1 MPRNALTGY
10 DMRPDS
16 CVQRVCTPIASTL
29 LSLMTITPVMTRL
42 LLLCP
47 LVGLVACA
55 SQLPPAPPA
64 VPVSTAIHDS
74 LVPVVDLDALIH
86 ESAAED
92 AVVLNDLAAT
102 APDESVVPAFD
113 ASRVRWDIDVHT
125 YASHPR
131 VQYYLAYFQG
141 PARSR
146 MEIFLRRSA
155 RFEPMIRARFHAE
168 GLPGDLGYLALIES
182 GYSSEAV
189 SRAYAVGMWQFMR
202 GTGKGYGLRVDSWVD
217 ERRDPVKATDAAAR
231 HLRDLRER
239 FGSLYLA
246 AAAYNAGAGK
256 VSRSLGKLEWDAPAE
271 PAPEAADSALA
282 DSAGADLAVADTTL
296 ADSMVADVAD
306 EAADST
312 DDGAAATLADAE
324 DAEQDEVDAAPDAG
338 GITSDAAFF
347 RLASNDL
354 LAAETQDYVPKLIAA
369 ALIAKAPGHYGF
381 AVPAPAPF
389 TYDSLVVDD
398 ATGLDVVAR
407 LADASVAEL
416 RELNPQYL
424 RLVTPPRST
433 MVIRLPAG
441 TGPAVA
447 KGYAELSS
455 KSRVH
460 YMTHVVG
467 RREELSAIAARYHL
481 PMREIQVA
489 NPSLRG
495 TRPAK
500 GTHLVIPTVVIPSAL
515 AMKATGTVGGGRA
528 LRSGSLHRVR
538 RGETLTAIARRYRV
552 TVRSLRRVNAIHSD
566 HALRAGMRIRI
577 PG

>member
-1 MPRNALTGY
+1 
-10 DMRPDS
+10 
-16 CVQRVCTPIASTL
+16 
-29 LSLMTITPVMTRL
+29 MTRL

-47 LVGLVACA
+47 LIGLAACA
-55 SQLPPAPPA
+55 GQLPPAPPA
-64 VPVSTAIHDS
+64 VPVSAAIHDS
-74 LVPVVDLDALIH
+74 LIPVVDLDALVQ

-113 ASRVRWDIDVHT
+113 ASGVRWDIDVRT
-125 YASHPR
+125 YANHPR
-131 VQYYLAYFQG
+131 VRYYLAYFQG
-141 PARSR
+141 PARGG
-146 MEIFLRRSA
+146 METFLRRGA
-155 RFEPMIRARFHAE
+155 RFEPMIRARFRAE

-202 GTGKGYGLRVDSWVD
+202 GTGKGYGLRVDSWID

-256 VSRSLGKLEWDAPAE
+256 VSRSLGKLEWDTPAD
-271 PAPEAADSALA
+271 P
-282 DSAGADLAVADTTL
+282 VA
-296 ADSMVADVAD
+296 

-312 DDGAAATLADAE
+312 LADSVDADLADEASDSLDESATPTTLAEAE
-324 DAEQDEVDAAPDAG
+324 DAESEEIDAAPDAR

-354 LAAETQDYVPKLIAA
+354 LAAETRDYVPKLIAA

-381 AVPAPAPF
+381 AVPAPASF
-389 TYDSLVVDD
+389 AYDSLMVDD

-407 LADASVAEL
+407 LAGTSVADL
-416 RELNPQYL
+416 RDLNPQYL
-424 RLVTPPRST
+424 RLVTPPRSA

-447 KGYAELSS
+447 EGYAKLSP
-455 KSRVH
+455 KARVH

-467 RREELSAIAARYHL
+467 RREKLSTIATRYHL

-489 NPSLRG
+489 NPKLKG
-495 TRPAK
+495 TQPAK
-500 GTHLVIPTVVIPSAL
+500 GTRLVIPTVVIPSAL
-515 AMKATGTVGGGRA
+515 AMKATGTVGGRR
-528 LRSGSLHRVR
+528 RSAASAPC
-538 RGETLTAIARRYRV
+538 TACAAVKR
-552 TVRSLRRVNAIHSD
+552 
-566 HALRAGMRIRI
+566 
-577 PG
+577 